1 MMGEPGMK
9 KKILI
14 SFMLLLLILLSACSG
29 QEYKELTRVDVQI
42 VDEQGDY
49 EEAEVI
55 TDVETM
61 EILKKTFEK
70 VKWDPSIQAEMV
82 RQEDVFVTLFYT
94 FEEDMPERL
103 YEYRIWFNGDDSA
116 TILSNNENEGYGYLD
131 GADKLKNILM
141 N

>member
-70 VKWDPSIQAEMV
+70 VKWDPSIQAEMA

-116 TILSNNENEGYGYLD
+116 TIISNNENEGYGYLD